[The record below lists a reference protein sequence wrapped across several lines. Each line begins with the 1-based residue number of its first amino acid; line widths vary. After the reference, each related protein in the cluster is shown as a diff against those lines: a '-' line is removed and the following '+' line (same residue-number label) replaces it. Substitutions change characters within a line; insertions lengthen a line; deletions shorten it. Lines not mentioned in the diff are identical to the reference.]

1 MTGMRIKNRERLVS
15 QGDIAART
23 ALLQV
28 VESTL
33 ERLEV
38 SRVLRLILAL
48 EGETLRV
55 GERRY
60 RLGSSRRLFVVGA
73 GKAGNAM
80 ARAVEEVLGD
90 RITRGLVIVK
100 RLEPGDALRHIE
112 LVEGGH
118 PIPNAAGLAASR
130 RILDLVDAATPDDLF
145 LTVISGGSS
154 ALMSCPRPGISLD
167 DEQRMTEMLLT
178 SSGRILEI
186 NAVRRHISAVN
197 GGRLAQR
204 IEARGAE
211 LINLIISDS
220 VGKSPTLHPG
230 KPTDFV
236 GTPVAPDGT
245 TLASAREALDRYQ
258 LWDLAPRSI
267 VEFLRNAGPT
277 DETPK
282 TFGQRVR
289 HFVLQRPGN
298 ACEAAR
304 ESADALGLPACVL
317 TTQLEGE
324 SRHAGTF
331 LACVAKEVVLNRRP
345 IAPPCILIAG
355 GETTTRVD
363 GQAGYGGPSQELA
376 LGFALEVVDR
386 AGLAICAIDTDGTD
400 GPTDLAGGVAD
411 GHTVGRA
418 REAGLDAYR
427 RLGEHDS
434 GSLLLALGDA
444 VVTGNTGT
452 NLCDLNLVYVSG
464 EPGG

>member
-1 MTGMRIKNRERLVS
+1 MRVRNQARLAS
-15 QGDIAART
+15 QGDIAARGV
-23 ALLQV
+23 LLRL

-33 ERLEV
+33 EALDV
-38 SRVLRLILAL
+38 SSVLRSVLAL

-60 RLGSSRRLFVVGA
+60 WLGPLRRLFVVGA

-100 RLEPGDALRHIE
+100 RLEPGDALRRID

-118 PIPNAAGLAASR
+118 PIPNAAGQAASR
-130 RILDLVDAATPDDLF
+130 RILDLVDAATPEDLF
-145 LTVISGGSS
+145 LTLISGGSS
-154 ALMSCPRPGISLD
+154 ALMSCPRPGIGLE
-167 DEQRMTEMLLT
+167 DEQRITEMLLA
-178 SSGRILEI
+178 SSSRILEI
-186 NAVRRHISAVN
+186 NAVRRHISEVN

-211 LINLIISDS
+211 LVNLIISDS
-220 VGKSPTLHPG
+220 VGKPPTLTPG
-230 KPTDFV
+230 APTEFV

-245 TLASAREALDRYQ
+245 TLANAREVLDRYE
-258 LWDLAPRSI
+258 LWDPAPRAI
-267 VEFLRNAGPT
+267 TEFLRRAGPA

-282 TFGQRVR
+282 AFGDRVR

-304 ESADALGLPACVL
+304 QAAEALGFPACVL

-331 LACVAKEVVLNRRP
+331 LACVAKEVLLSGRP
-345 IAPPCILIAG
+345 IAPPCVLIAG

-363 GQAGYGGPSQELA
+363 GHVGCGGPSQELA
-376 LGFALEVVDR
+376 LGFALEVAER
-386 AGLAICAIDTDGTD
+386 AGLAICALDTDGTD
-400 GPTDLAGGVAD
+400 GPTDLAGGIAD
-411 GHTVGRA
+411 GRTVGRA
-418 REAGLDAYR
+418 REAGLDVYR
-427 RLGEHDS
+427 CLGEHDS
-434 GSLLLALGDA
+434 GSLLVALGDA

-464 EPGG
+464 DKAR

>member
-1 MTGMRIKNRERLVS
+1 MRIKNREQLVS

-33 ERLEV
+33 EALDV
-38 SRVLRLILAL
+38 SRVLRSILAL
-48 EGETLRV
+48 RGDTLHV
-55 GERRY
+55 GERQY
-60 RLGSSRRLFVVGA
+60 RLGPSRRLFVVGA

-80 ARAVEEVLGD
+80 ARAVEEVLRD

-100 RLEPGDALRHIE
+100 RIEPGDALRRIE

-145 LTVISGGSS
+145 LAVISGGSS
-154 ALMSCPRPGISLD
+154 ALMSCPREGISLED
-167 DEQRMTEMLLT
+167 KQRMTEMLLK

-186 NAVRRHISAVN
+186 NAVRRHISAIN

-211 LINLIISDS
+211 LVNLIISDS
-220 VGKSPTLHPG
+220 VGKPPAIHPG
-230 KPTDFV
+230 APTDFV

-245 TLASAREALDRYQ
+245 TLASAREVLDRYR
-258 LWDLAPRSI
+258 LWDRAPRSI
-267 VEFLRNAGPT
+267 VEFLKQAGPA

-282 TFGQRVR
+282 GFGERVR

-298 ACEAAR
+298 ACEAASR
-304 ESADALGLPACVL
+304 AGEALGLPACVL

-331 LACVAKEVVLNRRP
+331 LACVAKEVALSRRP

-363 GQAGYGGPSQELA
+363 GQGGYGGPSQELA
-376 LGFALEVVDR
+376 LGFALEVADR

-400 GPTDLAGGVAD
+400 GPTDLAGGIAD

-418 REAGLDAYR
+418 RAAGLDVYR

-434 GSLLLALGDA
+434 GSLLVALGDA

-452 NLCDLNLVYVSG
+452 NLCDLNLIYVSPDAG
-464 EPGG
+464 K